1 MQYIVKPKLKS
12 SVVIREV
19 YLHIPTGKVGGVETT
34 YRYESYII
42 DLALN
47 VKLEDIVNLSELD
60 LTDGDIIDSYET
72 YEEAEDVAS
81 IEGDISDLS
90 DDLQNEIQEYIEE
103 EDLSWDEFFDDN
115 EDWEDTDYSHKI
127 ECEFSIEPRTNN

>member
-1 MQYIVKPKLKS
+1 MQYIVKPKNKN
-12 SVVIREV
+12 SVVIKEL
-19 YLHIPTGKVGGVETT
+19 YQHTPTKKVGGIETT

-47 VKLEDIVNLSELD
+47 VKLEDIENLSELD
-60 LTDGDIIDSYET
+60 LTDGDMIDSYET

-103 EDLSWDEFFDDN
+103 EELSWDEFFDGN
-115 EDWEDTDYSHKI
+115 EDWEDIDYSHKI